1 MQKNGADIIME
12 CLLEQ
17 GVDTVFGY
25 PGGSILNVYDA
36 FYKYSHKIKHILTA
50 HEQGASHAADGY
62 ARSTGKVGVCFATSG
77 PGATNLVTGIATAYM
92 DSVPLVAVTCNVATN
107 WLGRDTFQE
116 IDIVG
121 VTMPITK
128 HNFLIRKAEDIAP
141 TFRKAFKI
149 AASGRPGSVLIDIT
163 KDATAQIAEYEKK
176 IPEKIDN
183 YKIESESGDFDK
195 AIELIHNAQR
205 PLIYAGGGIITSGA
219 SNELHKFQK
228 TIESPVTL
236 STMGIGAFPSDD
248 EAFTGMIGMHG
259 TKVTSLAVKN
269 CDLLIA
275 IGARFSDRVI
285 CDPNTFAR
293 NAKIIHIDVD
303 KAEINK
309 NIVTDAHIIGDAK
322 AVLDELNKRLSNLN
336 HHDWMKQIADWKKE
350 YPVEHKGSESFSPQV
365 IIEEIKKS
373 VGDDAYL
380 VTDVGQHQMWAAQ
393 YFGVDK
399 PRHFISSLGLGTMG
413 FGLGA
418 AIGTQVA
425 HPESPVVNITGDGCF
440 HMNLQELSTAAKEE
454 LPVID
459 VIMNN
464 NVLGMVRQ
472 WQKLFYEKRFSYTT
486 LDKKTDY
493 DKVAEGLG
501 ANGFTVTNTEE
512 LREAMSKA
520 LACKDKPSVINCI
533 IHQDNNVLPMVPGGQ
548 SIEEPILEIEIPAD
562 DNENGKEGK

>member
-1 MQKNGADIIME
+1 MQKNGADIVME

-25 PGGSILNVYDA
+25 PGGTILNVYDA

-50 HEQGASHAADGY
+50 HEQGAAHAADGY

-92 DSVPLVAVTCNVATN
+92 DSIPLIAVTCNVATN
-107 WLGRDTFQE
+107 WLGKDTFQE

-128 HNFLIRKAEDIAP
+128 HNFLVKKAEDIAP

-149 AASGRPGSVLIDIT
+149 AASGRPGPVLIDIT
-163 KDATAQIAEYEKK
+163 KDATAQLAEYDKK
-176 IPEKIDN
+176 IPDKIDN

-195 AIELIHNAQR
+195 AIELINASQR

-219 SNELHKFQK
+219 SRELHKFQSE
-228 TIESPVTL
+228 IDSPVTL
-236 STMGIGAFPSDD
+236 SAMGIGAYASDD
-248 EAFTGMIGMHG
+248 DAFTGMIGMHG

-285 CDPNTFAR
+285 CDPSTFAR
-293 NAKIIHIDVD
+293 NAKVIHIDVD
-303 KAEINK
+303 KAEIDK
-309 NIVTDAHIIGDAK
+309 NIRTDAHIIGDAK
-322 AVLDELNKRLSNLN
+322 AVLDELIKRLNKTK
-336 HHDWMKQIADWKKE
+336 HTEWMKQIADWKAE
-350 YPVEHKGSESFSPQV
+350 YPTVHKGGETLSPKD
-365 IIEEIKKS
+365 IMEEAKRQIGS
-373 VGDDAYL
+373 DGYL

-418 AIGTQVA
+418 AIGTKVA
-425 HPESPVVNITGDGCF
+425 HPDSHVINITGDGCF
-440 HMNLQELSTAAKEE
+440 HMNMQELSTAAKEN
-454 LPVID
+454 LQVID
-459 VIMNN
+459 IVMNN

-472 WQKLFYEKRFSYTT
+472 WQRLFYDERFSSTT
-486 LDKKTDY
+486 LDKKTNY
-493 DKVAEGLG
+493 DMLAESLG
-501 ANGFTVTNTEE
+501 ANGYTVTNIDEFKQA
-512 LREAMSKA
+512 LKNA
-520 LACKDKPSVINCI
+520 LASKDKPSVINCI
-533 IHQDNNVLPMVPGGQ
+533 INCDAVVLPMVPGGQ
-548 SIEEPILEIEIPAD
+548 SIEEPILEINISD
-562 DNENGKEGK
+562 DGKEVK

>member
-25 PGGSILNVYDA
+25 PGGTILNVYDA
-36 FYKYSHKIKHILTA
+36 FYKYSDKIKHILTA
-50 HEQGASHAADGY
+50 HEQGAAHAADGY
-62 ARSTGKVGVCFATSG
+62 ARSTGRVGVCLATSG

-107 WLGRDTFQE
+107 WLGKDTFQE

-128 HNFLIRKAEDIAP
+128 HNFLVKHAKDIAP
-141 TFRKAFKI
+141 TFRSAFKI
-149 AASGRPGSVLIDIT
+149 AASGRPGPVLIDIT
-163 KDATAQIAEYEKK
+163 KDATAELAEYEKK

-183 YKIESESGDFDK
+183 YKIESESADFDK
-195 AIELIHNAQR
+195 AVQMIHDAER
-205 PLIYAGGGIITSGA
+205 PLIYVGGGVIASGA
-219 SNELHKFQK
+219 SDALHKFQR
-228 TIESPVTL
+228 TIDSPI
-236 STMGIGAFPSDD
+236 TMSLMALGAFPASDD
-248 EAFTGMIGMHG
+248 AFTGMIGMHG

-275 IGARFSDRVI
+275 VGARFSDRVI
-285 CDPNTFAR
+285 CDPNSFAR
-293 NAKIIHIDVD
+293 NAKVIHIDVD
-303 KAEINK
+303 KAEIDK
-309 NIVTDAHIIGDAK
+309 NIKTDAHIIGDAK
-322 AVLDELNKRLSNLN
+322 AVLDELNKRLSKIKHPEWLA
-336 HHDWMKQIADWKKE
+336 QIADWKKE
-350 YPVEHKGSESFSPQV
+350 YPVQHKGNEVFSPKV
-365 IIEEIKKS
+365 IIEEIKKA

-380 VTDVGQHQMWAAQ
+380 VTDVGQHQIWAAQ
-393 YFGVDK
+393 YYGVEK
-399 PRHFISSLGLGTMG
+399 PRHFVSSGGLGTMG

-425 HPESPVVNITGDGCF
+425 HPESHVVNITGDGCF

-459 VIMNN
+459 VVMNN

-472 WQKLFYEKRFSYTT
+472 WQRLFYEERFSSTT
-486 LDKKTDY
+486 LNKKTDY

-501 ANGFTVTNTEE
+501 ANGFTVSNADE
-512 LREAMSKA
+512 LRAAIKSALKSKN
-520 LACKDKPSVINCI
+520 KPSVINCI
-533 IHQDNNVLPMVPGGQ
+533 IHQDNTVLPMVPGGQ
-548 SIEEPILEIEIPAD
+548 SIEEPILEIEIPS
-562 DNENGKEGK
+562 DNKSSKEGK